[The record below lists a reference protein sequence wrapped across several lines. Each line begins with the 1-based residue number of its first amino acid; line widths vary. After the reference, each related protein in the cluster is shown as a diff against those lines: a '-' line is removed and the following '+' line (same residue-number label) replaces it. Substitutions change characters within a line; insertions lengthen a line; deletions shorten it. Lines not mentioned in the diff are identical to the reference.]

1 MNAKADK
8 IKGRVEE
15 AAGVLTNNRR
25 LKNRGKI
32 DQAAGKAKEAIGIVI
47 DKATGATKSMNKE

>member
-1 MNAKADK
+1 MNAQTDK

-15 AAGVLTNNRR
+15 AAGILTNDRK

-32 DQAAGKAKEAIGIVI
+32 DQAAGKAKEAIGNVI
-47 DKATGATKSMNKE
+47 DKATGAAKAVNKK

>member
-15 AAGVLTNNRR
+15 AAGILTNDRR
-25 LKNRGKI
+25 LKNRGKV
-32 DQAAGKAKEAIGIVI
+32 DQAAGKAKEAIGNVI
-47 DKATGATKSMNKE
+47 DKATSVAKGMRKG

>member
-1 MNAKADK
+1 MNAQTDK

-15 AAGVLTNNRR
+15 AAGILTNDRK

-32 DQAAGKAKEAIGIVI
+32 DQAAGKAKEAIGNVI
-47 DKATGATKSMNKE
+47 DKATGAAKGVNKK

>member
-1 MNAKADK
+1 MNANTDK

-15 AAGVLTNNRR
+15 AAGILTNNRR

-32 DQAAGKAKEAIGIVI
+32 DQTAGKAKEVIGNVI
-47 DKATGATKSMNKE
+47 DKATGATKSMNKK

>member
-15 AAGVLTNNRR
+15 AAGILTNNRW

-32 DQAAGKAKEAIGIVI
+32 DQAAGKAKETIGNVI
-47 DKATGATKSMNKE
+47 DKATGATKSMNKA

>member
-15 AAGVLTNNRR
+15 AAGILTNNRR

-32 DQAAGKAKEAIGIVI
+32 DQAAGKAKAAIGNVI
-47 DKATGATKSMNKE
+47 DKATGATKSVNKV

>member
-1 MNAKADK
+1 MDAKADK

-25 LKNRGKI
+25 LKNRGKV
-32 DQAAGKAKEAIGIVI
+32 DQAAGRAKEAIGSVI
-47 DKATGATKSMNKE
+47 DKATGAAKSVSRK

>member
-1 MNAKADK
+1 MNAKTDQ

-15 AAGVLTNNRR
+15 AAGILTNDQR

-32 DQAAGKAKEAIGIVI
+32 DQAAGKAKEAIGKVI
-47 DKATGATKSMNKE
+47 DRATSATKVMDKK

>member
-1 MNAKADK
+1 MDAKAEK

-15 AAGVLTNNRR
+15 AAGILTNDRQ

-32 DQAAGKAKEAIGIVI
+32 DQAAGKTREVIGNVI
-47 DKATGATKSMNKE
+47 DKTTGAAKDMSKK

>member
-1 MNAKADK
+1 MNAKTEK

-15 AAGVLTNNRR
+15 AAGILTNDRR

-32 DQAAGKAKEAIGIVI
+32 DQAAGKTREAIGNVI
-47 DKATGATKSMNKE
+47 DRATGAAKDMSKK

>member
-15 AAGVLTNNRR
+15 AAGILTNDRR

-32 DQAAGKAKEAIGIVI
+32 DQAAGRAKEVIGNVI
-47 DKATGATKSMNKE
+47 DKATGAAKGTRKK

>member
-15 AAGVLTNNRR
+15 AAGILTNNRR

-32 DQAAGKAKEAIGIVI
+32 DQAAGKAKEAIGSVI
-47 DKATGATKSMNKE
+47 DKATGATKAVNKE

>member
-15 AAGVLTNNRR
+15 AAGILTNDRR

-32 DQAAGKAKEAIGIVI
+32 DQAAGKAKEAIGNVI
-47 DKATGATKSMNKE
+47 DKATGAAKGMHKQ

>member
-1 MNAKADK
+1 MNAPTDR

-15 AAGVLTNNRR
+15 AIGVLTNNQR

-32 DQAAGKAKEAIGIVI
+32 DQAAGKAKEAIGKVI
-47 DKATGATKSMNKE
+47 DKATNATKAMDKK

>member
-32 DQAAGKAKEAIGIVI
+32 DQAAGKAKEAIGNVI
-47 DKATGATKSMNKE
+47 DKATGAVKKA

>member
-15 AAGVLTNNRR
+15 AAGILTNNRR

-32 DQAAGKAKEAIGIVI
+32 DQAAGKAKEVIGNVI
-47 DKATGATKSMNKE
+47 DKATGVTKSVNKV

>member
-15 AAGVLTNNRR
+15 AAGILTNNRR

-32 DQAAGKAKEAIGIVI
+32 DQAAGKAKETIASVI
-47 DKATGATKSMNKE
+47 DKAVGAAKGVSRK